1 MTFLPPP
8 DPALLTSASA
18 GDLAARAHLARAI
31 APQVLR
37 WCAHLANG
45 RIDAEDVAHDVL
57 VRVLDHLGEV
67 RDPEAFP
74 AWLWRT
80 TSREVFHQVRV
91 ARMRSWIPLPASWAD
106 DRPAR
111 DGNDDDVVR
120 GVRAAIASL
129 PEKQREALVLCD
141 LCRYTDEEAAFLLQV
156 PLGTVKSR
164 LQRART
170 RFRAEA
176 VQRRLCPARAGAK

>member
-18 GDLAARAHLARAI
+18 GDLDARARLTRAI

-45 RIDAEDVAHDVL
+45 RVDAEDAAHDVL
-57 VRVLDHLGEV
+57 VRVLDHLGEI

-80 TSREVFHQVRV
+80 ASREVFRQVRV
-91 ARMRSWIPLPASWAD
+91 ARVRAWIPLPASWAD

-111 DGNDDDVVR
+111 ERADDDVVR
-120 GVRAAIASL
+120 GVRAAIQSL

-141 LCRYTDEEAAFLLQV
+141 LCRYTDDEAAYLLQV

-176 VQRRLCPARAGAK
+176 VERGLCPVREGAK